1 MSFDDIARRP
11 NAIADKFGAAK
22 DWLKDG
28 QNWKIRKYWS
38 RRRSHYRCRRPRV
51 WATSTTQPAPQPTAQ
66 LGPTSDA
73 KPAETARP
81 SRGSDP
87 NQGGQ
92 GPLPS
97 PSSDP
102 MNAVRP
108 GSDQPWICVRAWQ
121 IDGQILELTL
131 DGPYVITAVRI
142 LPGVDRELDGQD
154 QWLRY
159 RTVSRGLWSFD
170 DPEHTKVP
178 QVTGDR
184 RELLTQPVAPASCA
198 SKPNAD
204 CRLVASHVW
213 LTIVKTTQP
222 ANPNS
227 MPTAA
232 AGGAG
237 GDDFSAFGSA
247 ASRSSATQPAKRGP
261 NAGGSTPPGYPPC

>member
-1 MSFDDIARRP
+1 M
-11 NAIADKFGAAK
+11 
-22 DWLKDG
+22 
-28 QNWKIRKYWS
+28 
-38 RRRSHYRCRRPRV
+38 
-51 WATSTTQPAPQPTAQ
+51 
-66 LGPTSDA
+66 
-73 KPAETARP
+73 
-81 SRGSDP
+81 
-87 NQGGQ
+87 
-92 GPLPS
+92 
-97 PSSDP
+97 
-102 MNAVRP
+102 
-108 GSDQPWICVRAWQ
+108 RAWQ

-222 ANPNS
+222 ANP
-227 MPTAA
+227 TACPQQRPA
-232 AGGAG
+232 RR

-247 ASRSSATQPAKRGP
+247 ASRSSATQPAKRAP
-261 NAGGSTPPGYPPC
+261 TPVVAHHPAIRPVSCAGRRSLPGTNSRHPAPARPRHTLAVTRFSMGSVSHSGHPYPAP